1 MPPDTNRAVP
11 SPIDLEVHHIGIVV
25 TDEARMDAF
34 AQAMN
39 LVEIKREHLPK
50 YHVTNVFFE
59 SRSSSGGPLIQFAI
73 PTAGTLRNFN
83 RGAGGFHHVA
93 FKTDDVE
100 RAQRA
105 MEAAGMR
112 FIATEPQIGVD
123 GLRFNFVSPNV
134 QGLNVEI
141 VEEPSNWRTRNRVP

>member
-1 MPPDTNRAVP
+1 MTRAPQP
-11 SPIDLEVHHIGIVV
+11 STDFEGHHIGIVV

-59 SRSSSGGPLIQFAI
+59 SRSSNGGPLIQFAI

-83 RGAGGFHHVA
+83 RGAGGLHHVA
-93 FKTDDVE
+93 FKTDDIE

-112 FIATEPQIGVD
+112 FIASEPQVGVD
-123 GLRFNFVSPNV
+123 GLRFNLVSPNV

-141 VEEPSNWRTRNRVP
+141 VEEPPNWRSR